1 MESSEYNLIYLL
13 NKSEKKKD
21 IMEIKKINDD
31 IKNIIT
37 YEDIK
42 LSFEQFLR
50 DKIIESEKLEKNN
63 EEEFFDINDLN
74 NIIYQYIG
82 YLDGKGWINLE
93 ENGIIFLDEQFNLDN
108 LKIMIKATI
117 LTKEVIKIQNK
128 IENIQKEIDNIT
140 EKLNDI
146 KNNDVNYLQFNS
158 IILVANPLRGKD
170 KDEKYKELRT
180 INDFN
185 IIPATI
191 YNLYKEQDY
200 LKYTEFGLLT
210 KESFIKAI
218 SDKQKEFF
226 ILHLIC
232 KSTYIK
238 DDNEKSENKNSSDY
252 VKLIFEQK
260 DNYNCDFIDKKKLD
274 KIFSAPEIKENIKK
288 IILIISTPLA
298 EDVYNIFN
306 NFGLKIF

>member
-13 NKSEKKKD
+13 NKGEKKKD
-21 IMEIKKINDD
+21 IMKIKKINDD

-74 NIIYQYIG
+74 NIVYQYIG

-146 KNNDVNYLQFNS
+146 KNNDANYSKTRLFK
-158 IILVANPLRGKD
+158 IYRIWF
-170 KDEKYKELRT
+170 
-180 INDFN
+180 IN
-185 IIPATI
+185 
-191 YNLYKEQDY
+191 
-200 LKYTEFGLLT
+200 
-210 KESFIKAI
+210 
-218 SDKQKEFF
+218 
-226 ILHLIC
+226 
-232 KSTYIK
+232 
-238 DDNEKSENKNSSDY
+238 
-252 VKLIFEQK
+252 
-260 DNYNCDFIDKKKLD
+260 
-274 KIFSAPEIKENIKK
+274 
-288 IILIISTPLA
+288 
-298 EDVYNIFN
+298 
-306 NFGLKIF
+306 